1 MALLTTKQASSSK
14 GGLRHTNDGV
24 SLGFW
29 ESQRLAK
36 EKSYKK
42 KAKRHNIKLDQL
54 AIFTQ
59 QLASMLEAGL
69 PLVTALEALQDQT
82 EDPVFQIIIRE
93 IRTDVSQGNAFS
105 IACTKYP
112 KAFNNLFISMVEA
125 GEASGGLS
133 EILG

>member
-1 MALLTTKQASSSK
+1 
-14 GGLRHTNDGV
+14 
-24 SLGFW
+24 
-29 ESQRLAK
+29 
-36 EKSYKK
+36 
-42 KAKRHNIKLDQL
+42 
-54 AIFTQ
+54 
-59 QLASMLEAGL
+59 
-69 PLVTALEALQDQT
+69 LQDQT